1 MILRLFSF
9 FYRLHSDG
17 TKCGKFSIGRGSG
30 KLQEVTMCSGNTLD
44 TNATKCTALI
54 SRFVSYPFDYLEKK
68 IFFKFFFFL
77 QLKYKVC
84 TLDFHETAQ
93 YRIPEKNVM
102 VKIYE

>member
-54 SRFVSYPFDYLEKK
+54 SRFVSYPFDYLEKN
-68 IFFKFFFFL
+68 FFL
-77 QLKYKVC
+77 NFFSFFNLNTKFVRLISMKP
-84 TLDFHETAQ
+84 LNIES
-93 YRIPEKNVM
+93 RK
-102 VKIYE
+102 KILW

>member
-17 TKCGKFSIGRGSG
+17 TKCGKFWIGSGSG

-54 SRFVSYPFDYLEKK
+54 SRFVSYPCDYFEKK
-68 IFFKFFFFL
+68 IFFHFLSFFNLNTKFVRL
-77 QLKYKVC
+77 ISMKPLNIESRK
-84 TLDFHETAQ
+84 
-93 YRIPEKNVM
+93 
-102 VKIYE
+102 KILW